1 MHDLA
6 LHLGMTAG
14 QLSRSLTVRE
24 FGDWQRYAGT
34 RMLPLRRIELY
45 LAQIAYWIAGT
56 GGAKDAS
63 LQDFMFDSIG
73 DDAGDVDG
81 DDLDQAIDF
90 FGFAPVKKG

>member
-73 DDAGDVDG
+73 DDAGDGDG

-90 FGFAPVKKG
+90 FGFAPVTKG

>member
-73 DDAGDVDG
+73 DDAGDGDG